1 MTTGLNEQL
10 VTIKDKKIIYNKFC
24 MNEKYL
30 YVYNNLINYTRN
42 KDLYI
47 NLNRKDNFSDRL
59 TLFLLHFSF
68 FLKNYKN
75 DKNKSLLQEIY
86 DFNFRQLELSI
97 REIGYGDQSINKKMK
112 DYVNLFHSMVS
123 EIHFWEDL
131 SKSDKLKKI
140 QIFLSDFENSE
151 YLLNYFENFNND
163 LSKKTLNSYIKGVS
177 KS

>member
-1 MTTGLNEQL
+1 M
-10 VTIKDKKIIYNKFC
+10 KKNYIYI
-24 MNEKYL
+24 
-30 YVYNNLINYTRN
+30 YNNLINYTRN
-42 KDLYI
+42 KELYK
-47 NLNRKDNFSDRL
+47 NLDREDNFSDRL

-75 DKNKSLLQEIY
+75 EENKKVLQEIY

-112 DYVNLFHSMVS
+112 DYINLFHSMVS

-140 QIFLSDFENSE
+140 SIFLDGFSNIE
-151 YLLNYFENFNND
+151 YLLDYFENFNDD
-163 LSKKTLNSYIKGVS
+163 LSKKTLNSYLKSVS
-177 KS
+177 NF